1 MFSELVVCYLFLG
14 GAGAGACLVLSVM
27 GILVPRSRFSKG
39 PARSIFVSWEYRKLF
54 GFGFAFALVALVAG
68 GLFLFADLGRADMV
82 LQLFT
87 SPRAVH
93 ITIGAYALIFC
104 ILGATLQALI
114 WAQMIRRSSVFILR
128 LLCVLTALISLV
140 VIAYTGLLLQSLR
153 SVPLWHNIWLPAL
166 FILSSLS
173 CGMGLVMGASLL
185 AGLGSV
191 FGSVLRQIAFFDGLV
206 IALEALSVVT
216 FLLTTL
222 VSASKTAVL
231 SGKELVLGS
240 NSGLFW
246 AGFVLLGLV
255 VPLALDY
262 QLCSRQPIR
271 ASLGMTS
278 AACVLAG
285 GFVMRYCLVQAGVH
299 PGI

>member
-1 MFSELVVCYLFLG
+1 MFGELVVCYLFLG
-14 GAGAGACLVLSVM
+14 GAGAGACLVLSIM
-27 GILVPRSRFSKG
+27 GVLVPRDRFSKG
-39 PARSIFVSWEYRKLF
+39 PVRSIFVSWEYRKLF

-68 GLFLFADLGRADMV
+68 VLFLFVDLGRADRV
-82 LQLFT
+82 LLLFT
-87 SPRAVH
+87 SPKVVH
-93 ITIGAYALIFC
+93 ITIGAYALIFS

-114 WAQMIRRSSVFILR
+114 WTRMMQGVSVFFLR
-128 LLCVLTALISLV
+128 LLCVLTAVLSLIV
-140 VIAYTGLLLQSLR
+140 MAYTGLLLQSLR
-153 SVPLWHNIWLPAL
+153 SVPLWHNIWLPML

-191 FGSVLRQIAFFDGLV
+191 FGSVLRRVAFFDGLV
-206 IALEALSVVT
+206 IVLEVLSTVA
-216 FLLTTL
+216 FLLTTFS
-222 VSASKTAVL
+222 SASETAFL
-231 SGKELVLGS
+231 SGKELALGS
-240 NSGLFW
+240 NAGLFW
-246 AGFVLLGLV
+246 VGFVLLGLV

-271 ASLGMTS
+271 PSSGLASV
-278 AACVLAG
+278 ACVLTG